1 MTATLFTPATLG
13 KLQLKNRVVMAPMTR
28 SRATGN
34 VPNALMEKYYGL
46 RAAAGLIITEGTSPS
61 PNGLGYARIP
71 GLFSSEQVA
80 GWRKVTDAVHG
91 AGGKIFV
98 QLMHTGRVSHPAN
111 MSREARILAP
121 SALAAPGEMWTDSSG
136 MQPFPVPTTMSDDDI
151 ATTIGEYATACK
163 NAIDAGFDGV
173 ELHGANGY
181 LIDQFLN
188 TATNQRT
195 DKWGSGPDTV
205 REAAVR
211 EGTPATAS
219 PSDGN
224 QLLHRGGSVE
234 NRIRFAV
241 EVAKAAAAQIGA
253 ERIGMRISPY
263 GVFNGAV
270 PDPKMDALYLRLV
283 EELNAV
289 GLAYIHVVDHSSMGA
304 PEVSPELK
312 AKIRASFKGKYILS
326 GGYDAVR
333 ANADLDAQKG
343 DLVAFGRPFISNPDL
358 VTKLQSSAA
367 LTPPDMSTFYTPGEK
382 GYTDY

>member
-1 MTATLFTPATLG
+1 MTATLFTAATLG
-13 KLQLKNRVVMAPMTR
+13 KLQLKNRIVMSPMTR

-71 GLFSSEQVA
+71 GLFSAEQVA

-91 AGGKIFV
+91 AGGRIFV

-111 MSREARILAP
+111 MPAGSRVLAP
-121 SALAAPGEMWTDSSG
+121 SALATPGEMWTDSNG
-136 MQPFPVPTTMSDDDI
+136 MQPHPVPAEMGEDDI
-151 ATTIGEYATACK
+151 ATAISEYATACQ
-163 NAIDAGFDGV
+163 NAMDAGFDGV
-173 ELHGANGY
+173 ELHAANGY

-188 TATNQRT
+188 TATNRRT
-195 DKWGSGPDTV
+195 DKW
-205 REAAVR
+205 
-211 EGTPATAS
+211 
-219 PSDGN
+219 
-224 QLLHRGGSVE
+224 GGSVE
-234 NRIRFAV
+234 NRVRFV
-241 EVAKAAAAQIGA
+241 IEVAKAAAARIGA
-253 ERIGMRISPY
+253 ERVGMRISPY
-263 GVFNGAV
+263 GVFNGTV
-270 PDPKMDALYLRLV
+270 PDAKMDVLYLRLV

-289 GLAYIHVVDHSSMGA
+289 GLVYIHVVDHSSMGA

-312 AKIRASFKGKYILS
+312 AKLRANFKGKYILS

-333 ANADLDAQKG
+333 ATADLDAQKG

-358 VTKLQSSAA
+358 VRKLQSGAA
-367 LTPPDMSTFYTPGEK
+367 LIPPDMSTFYTPGEK